1 MYRKTSEVFSIK
13 KYMPRN
19 LNSVFLSFSLS
30 LLIDWYDIK
39 YNRWYICA
47 RSSPSKLGV
56 VLVFILLKE
65 QKTSPIPI

>member
-56 VLVFILLKE
+56 VLFIIFFIDELE
-65 QKTSPIPI
+65 FKTST